1 MERKMDGFLAAT
13 AMVVVVSATAAKADA
28 VNEALAAA
36 QAAYASGQLGQ
47 TAAEL
52 TNATRAVQAIQQ
64 ERLAN
69 TLPQPTEGW
78 TMTLGESSVGA
89 AGLFGGMVGTMADAT
104 YSHSDGRSF
113 SLTLTADS
121 PTVASMAGIL
131 GNPQMMAIMGKVVKV
146 GAIDMLD
153 QDGSLSAL
161 VGNRVLLQAQGAD
174 LEDMSAILGTMDFAK
189 LAQFD
194 Q

>member
-1 MERKMDGFLAAT
+1 MNKFLAAT
-13 AMVVVVSATAAKADA
+13 TIAVAFSAGTAQADA
-28 VNEALAAA
+28 VTDALAAA

-64 ERLAN
+64 ERLAS
-69 TLPQPTEGW
+69 TLPQGIEEW
-78 TMTLGESSVGA
+78 TMTMGENAVGD
-89 AGLFGGMVGTMADAT
+89 AGFFGGMVGIMADAT

-113 SLTLTADS
+113 TVTLIADS
-121 PTVASMAGIL
+121 PTVAGMAGIL
-131 GNPQMMAIMGKVVKV
+131 GNPQMMAMMGKVVRV
-146 GAIDMLD
+146 GAIDLLD

-161 VGNRVLLQAQGAD
+161 VANRVLLQAQGAD
-174 LEDMSAILGTMDFAK
+174 VADMSSIPATMDFAK

>member
-1 MERKMDGFLAAT
+1 MRTALAAT
-13 AMVVVVSATAAKADA
+13 AIATALSAATVRADA
-28 VNEALAAA
+28 VTDALAAA

-52 TNATRAVQAIQQ
+52 TKATRAVQTIQQ
-64 ERLAN
+64 ERLASI
-69 TLPQPTEGW
+69 LPQPAEGW
-78 TMTLGESSVGA
+78 TMTPGESSVDA
-89 AGLFGGMVGTMADAT
+89 AGFFGGMIGIMADAT

-113 SLTLTADS
+113 TLSLMADS

-131 GNPQMMAIMGKVVKV
+131 GNPQMMAMMGKVEKA
-146 GAIDMLD
+146 GSIDMLN

-161 VGNRVLLQAQGAD
+161 VANRVLLQAQGA
-174 LEDMSAILGTMDFAK
+174 EVTDMLATLATMDFAK
-189 LAQFD
+189 LGQFD

>member
-1 MERKMDGFLAAT
+1 MNIFFAT
-13 AMVVVVSATAAKADA
+13 IANAVAFSAGSDQADVVTDA
-28 VNEALAAA
+28 LNAA

-64 ERLAN
+64 ERLAT

-78 TMTLGESSVGA
+78 AMTLGESTVGA
-89 AGLFGGMVGTMADAT
+89 SGFFGSMVGTMADAT

-113 SLTLTADS
+113 TITLSADS
-121 PTVASMAGIL
+121 PAVAGMAGIL
-131 GNPQMMAIMGKVVKV
+131 GSPQMMAMMGKVVKV

-161 VGNRVLLQAQGAD
+161 VANRVLLQAQGAD
-174 LEDMSAILGTMDFAK
+174 VADMSAILATMDFVK

>member
-1 MERKMDGFLAAT
+1 MRTSFAAT
-13 AMVVVVSATAAKADA
+13 AIAVALSAATAQADA
-28 VNEALAAA
+28 VTDALAAA
-36 QAAYASGQLGQ
+36 QAAYANGQLGQ

-52 TNATRAVQAIQQ
+52 TNATRAVQTIQQ
-64 ERLAN
+64 ERLAS
-69 TLPQPTEGW
+69 TLPQPAEGW
-78 TMTLGESSVGA
+78 TMTPGESSVDA
-89 AGLFGGMVGTMADAT
+89 AGFLGGMVGIMADAT

-113 SLTLTADS
+113 TISLMADS

-131 GNPQMMAIMGKVVKV
+131 GNPQMMAMMGKVVKV

-161 VGNRVLLQAQGAD
+161 VANRVLLQVQGAD
-174 LEDMSAILGTMDFAK
+174 IADMSAILATMDFAK
-189 LAQFD
+189 LGQFD

>member
-1 MERKMDGFLAAT
+1 MKNFFAASAIAVIFSAAT
-13 AMVVVVSATAAKADA
+13 AQADA
-28 VNEALAAA
+28 VTDALTAA
-36 QAAYASGQLGQ
+36 QAAYAGGQLGQ

-64 ERLAN
+64 ERLAS
-69 TLPQPTEGW
+69 TLPQPSAGW
-78 TMTLGESSVGA
+78 TMTLGDSAVGA
-89 AGLFGGMVGTMADAT
+89 ASLFGGIAGTLADAT
-104 YSHSDGRSF
+104 YTHSEGRSF
-113 SLTLTADS
+113 TITLTADS
-121 PTVASMAGIL
+121 PAVASMAGIL
-131 GNPQMMAIMGKVVKV
+131 GNPQMMAMMGKVVKV

-174 LEDMSAILGTMDFAK
+174 VADMSAILATMDFAK

>member
-1 MERKMDGFLAAT
+1 MQKFLAS
-13 AMVVVVSATAAKADA
+13 SAIALAFSAGVARADA
-28 VNEALAAA
+28 VTDALAAA

-52 TNATRAVQAIQQ
+52 TKATRAVQALQQ
-64 ERLAN
+64 ARLASM
-69 TLPQPTEGW
+69 LPQSSGEW
-78 TMTLGESSVGA
+78 TVTLGENAMDA
-89 AGLFGGMVGTMADAT
+89 AGIFGGMVGTMADAT

-113 SLTLTADS
+113 TITLTADS

-131 GNPQMMAIMGKVVKV
+131 GNPQMMAMMENVVKV
-146 GAIDMLD
+146 GAVDMLD

-161 VGNRVLLQAQGAD
+161 IANRVLLQAQGAD
-174 LEDMSAILGTMDFAK
+174 VADMSAILGTMDFAK

>member
-1 MERKMDGFLAAT
+1 MKNFFAAT
-13 AMVVVVSATAAKADA
+13 AIALAFSAGTAQADA
-28 VNEALAAA
+28 VTDALTAA

-64 ERLAN
+64 ERLAS
-69 TLPQPTEGW
+69 TLPQPAEGW
-78 TMTLGESSVGA
+78 TMTMGERAVGA
-89 AGLFGGMVGTMADAT
+89 AGLFGGMVGTMADAS

-113 SLTLTADS
+113 AITLTADS
-121 PTVASMAGIL
+121 PTVAGMAGIL
-131 GNPQMMAIMGKVVKV
+131 GNPQMMAMMGKVIKV

-161 VGNRVLLQAQGAD
+161 IANRVLLQAQGAD
-174 LEDMSAILGTMDFAK
+174 VADMTAQLATMDFAK